1 MTRDG
6 WLVVAAL
13 ILLAVGLV
21 SYWRWPGRAAALDC
35 PPERVMLD
43 DAGVARCADVTGQPL
58 PAGQALT
65 VGQRVPF
72 AKLSADDLAILPG
85 IGPQLAAEIIA
96 TRDAKHGFCSWDEV
110 DAIDGV
116 GEARLATLRQLAE
129 IPFCDAGL

>member
-6 WLVVAAL
+6 WLVVATV

-21 SYWRWPGRAAALDC
+21 SYWRWPSRAAALDC
-35 PPERVMLD
+35 PPERVVLD
-43 DAGVARCADVTGQPL
+43 DAGVARCGDGSATTL

-96 TRDAKHGFCSWDEV
+96 ARDAKHGFCSWDEV
-110 DAIDGV
+110 DAIEGV
-116 GEARLATLRQLAE
+116 GEARLETLRQLAE